1 MHKIS
6 ALAIEALSASLPAL
20 AQAQQAPAQSSLTIY
35 GIVDVAMRSQTGFTA
50 SYANAPDNSR
60 VINSGVG
67 PTSRWGLRGQ
77 EDLGGGLK
85 ATFNLESTLGVDT
98 GTSGSAAGF
107 FDRAA
112 IVGLTGNWGAVTAGR
127 QNTLVADSVTL
138 IDAIGLRFASLNPNI
153 QVTSLTGHRL
163 GIEYGTTNSTGAS
176 NRVNN
181 SVKYSGTFGGVTAR
195 AMYSF
200 GESAISS
207 RRQESRGLGL
217 NYANGGLV
225 LVSAY
230 TQFQDA
236 NGLEL
241 DAANIGAAWK
251 TGDLRLTLNF
261 GRNQGDTSTTAQ
273 TTNKVL
279 ALGGTYPLTK
289 QLSLNGGYYKV
300 DRERTGLNKDG
311 YTRVIG
317 FVDYQLSRRSSLYLE
332 LDTTK
337 WKAGYQ
343 GVGNKDRSNGIS
355 LGITHFF

>member
-6 ALAIEALSASLPAL
+6 ALALVALSAAMPAL
-20 AQAQQAPAQSSLTIY
+20 AQSQSNLTVY
-35 GIVDVAMRSQTGFTA
+35 GILDAAVRTQSGLTA
-50 SYANAPDNSR
+50 GYAGAPNNTT
-60 VINSGVG
+60 VVNSGVG

-85 ATFNLESTLGVDT
+85 ATFNLESTLGVDV

-112 IVGLTGNWGAVTAGR
+112 VLGLAGNWGAVTAGR
-127 QNTLVADSVTL
+127 QNTLVADSAG
-138 IDAIGLRFASLNPNI
+138 IADPIGLRFAGLNPNI

-163 GIEYGTTNSTGAS
+163 GIEYGATNTNAAS

-181 SVKYSGTFGGVTAR
+181 SIKYSGTFGGLTVR

-207 RRQESRGLGL
+207 TRQDTKGLGL
-217 NYANGGLV
+217 NYAAGDLA
-225 LVSAY
+225 LTSAY
-230 TQFQDA
+230 TQFHDA

-241 DAANIGAAWK
+241 DAATIGAAWK
-251 TGDLRLTLNF
+251 TGGLRLMLNY
-261 GRNQGDTSTTAQ
+261 GRNQGDTTTTTQ

-279 ALGGTYPLTK
+279 SFGANYAFNN
-289 QLSLNGGYYKV
+289 QWSFNGGYYKV

-311 YTRVIG
+311 FTRLIG
-317 FVDYQLSRRSSLYLE
+317 FVDYSLSRRTKLYLE
-332 LDTTK
+332 MDSTK
-337 WKAGYQ
+337 WKGNYQ
-343 GVGNKDRSNGIS
+343 GVGNKARSNGMS
-355 LGITHFF
+355 LGVTHSF